1 MNKEFKKKQ
10 IQEILKIKNP
20 FLMIDRVKI
29 ISENKIAIGI
39 KKLKKKDWY
48 FKSHFYNNNP
58 VFPGTLQ
65 TECMLQS
72 TIVALY
78 RDKEKIKKF
87 FIIKTE
93 TSFTSKII
101 KPCNLNIHVK
111 ILKNKNGIVLSKAS
125 ILLNSK
131 KVSDGKF
138 TFIDPQKFRIKR

>member
-10 IQEILKIKNP
+10 IQEILKIKSP

-39 KKLKKKDWY
+39 KKLKKNDWY

-93 TSFTSKII
+93 TNFTSKIV
-101 KPCNLNIHVK
+101 KLSESTCNLLSEISVSEVP
-111 ILKNKNGIVLSKAS
+111 LKDKYVLSLAPS
-125 ILLNSK
+125 
-131 KVSDGKF
+131 
-138 TFIDPQKFRIKR
+138 